1 MDKVQEIIKNLV
13 PVQVFP
19 KFKSGD
25 TVRVSFKIREGSKE
39 RIQKFQGIVLQRRGF
54 GTTETV
60 TVRKISEGIG
70 VERIFPISSPFIDS
84 IEVLKHGRVR
94 RARIFY
100 YRNLKG
106 KYARIKDRTMAPV
119 VAQ

>member
-1 MDKVQEIIKNLV
+1 MDKVKEIIKSLV
-13 PVQVFP
+13 PVKEFP

-25 TVRVSFKIREGSKE
+25 TIRVSFKIVEGNKE
-39 RIQKFQGIVLQRRGF
+39 RIQKFQGIVLQRRGS

-70 VERIFPISSPFIDS
+70 VERIFPISSPFVDS

-100 YRNLKG
+100 YRNLRG
-106 KYARIKDRTMAPV
+106 KQARIKERK
-119 VAQ
+119 VATTA

>member
-1 MDKVQEIIKNLV
+1 MDKVKEIIKSLV
-13 PVQVFP
+13 PVKEFP

-25 TVRVSFKIREGSKE
+25 TIRVSFKIVEGNKE
-39 RIQKFQGIVLQRRGF
+39 RIQKFQGIVLQRRGS

-70 VERIFPISSPFIDS
+70 VERIFPISSPFVDS

-100 YRNLKG
+100 YRNLRG
-106 KYARIKDRTMAPV
+106 KQARIKERK
-119 VAQ
+119 VATTV